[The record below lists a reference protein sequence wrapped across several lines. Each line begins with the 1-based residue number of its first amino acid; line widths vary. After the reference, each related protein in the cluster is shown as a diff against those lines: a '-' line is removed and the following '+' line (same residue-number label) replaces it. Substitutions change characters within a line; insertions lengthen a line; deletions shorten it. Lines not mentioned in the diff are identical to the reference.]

1 MLSRRIESGGRSFF
15 LNFVAFSEDDKLEL
29 IFVCSIDCG
38 SPCFRSGLDLIFF
51 CSIECGS
58 SCFRLGA
65 AFLRCDVFRAF
76 ETLWKESRIIIKLL
90 LLYAQHGIQKK
101 GNTEKEKLPTNEQNG
116 P

>member
-15 LNFVAFSEDDKLEL
+15 LNFLAFSEDDKLE
-29 IFVCSIDCG
+29 
-38 SPCFRSGLDLIFF
+38 LIFF

-65 AFLRCDVFRAF
+65 AFLCCDVFRAF